1 MTIVDL
7 PERLRQALAAELDG
21 FSIRELG
28 RAADRLSQ
36 RYRADHPAIGPILA
50 TPLDSAA
57 YLTTRM
63 PATYAAARQVFDRLA
78 AARPDFRPRTML
90 DVGAGTGACTWA
102 AGDAFRSLASSHL
115 VDSSQ
120 SALTAARRM
129 LDGSR
134 LVITSAADAIGRE
147 RGETTTGWTA
157 RGAYDL
163 AVCGFM
169 LGELEPAQHDQVV
182 SGMADAATVVAVIEP
197 GTPAGYRRI
206 LTARTALV
214 GTGRKVL
221 APCPHEASCPLEPTQ
236 DWCHFAVRLTRS
248 VRHRQIKGAELGYED
263 EKYAYVVAS
272 TEPPVDRS
280 SRILRHPQIRTG
292 HVRMTL
298 CTTDP
303 GIEESTVSKRQ
314 GESYRAA
321 RRAGWGDPW
330 PGLIPIG
337 QPSHLEGRIFP
348 ITRDSQ

>member
-7 PERLRQALAAELDG
+7 PEPLRQALEAELDG

-102 AGDAFRSLASSHL
+102 AAAAFPSLETSHL
-115 VDSSQ
+115 VDSSAP
-120 SALTAARRM
+120 ALAAAQRM
-129 LDGSR
+129 LADSQ
-134 LVITSAADAIGRE
+134 LVVTCAPDVLGRE
-147 RGETTTGWTA
+147 RVEATAGWATK
-157 RGAYDL
+157 GGFDL
-163 AVCGFM
+163 AVCGFL
-169 LGELEPAQHDQVV
+169 LGELDPEEHGHVV
-182 SGMADAATVVAVIEP
+182 SRMAGAAAVVAVIEP
-197 GTPAGYRRI
+197 GTPAGYRRV
-206 LTARTALV
+206 LKARATLV
-214 GTGRKVL
+214 GAGRKLL
-221 APCPHEASCPLEPTQ
+221 APCPHEQSCPLEPTQ

-248 VRHRQIKGAELGYED
+248 VRHREIKRGERGYED
-263 EKYAYVVAS
+263 EKYSYVVAS